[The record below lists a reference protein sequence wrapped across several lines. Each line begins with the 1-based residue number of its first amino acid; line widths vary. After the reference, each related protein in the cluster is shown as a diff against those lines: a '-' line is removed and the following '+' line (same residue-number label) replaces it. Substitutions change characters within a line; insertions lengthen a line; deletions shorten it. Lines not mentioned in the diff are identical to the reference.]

1 MSNPTKLNYVVLHDG
16 SFYRVFER
24 LNKNV
29 PFSAYNIE
37 KHLGIGTTFEEAL
50 NNSSVP
56 VWMIE
61 EDPIEVIFNV

>member
-24 LNKNV
+24 LGKNV
-29 PFSAYNIE
+29 PFSAYNTE

-50 NNSSVP
+50 DNTSIP
-56 VWMIE
+56 IWMIE
-61 EDPIEVIFNV
+61 EDPVEVMFNV